1 MYLPVPFF
9 LDEALQIC
17 ELCLQ
22 SQCPC
27 CNECAARKVLSISSV
42 TSCFVNVFSRLKADT
57 FLSCSHVV
65 TCKVEDIFRH
75 SVMLGYIVWSISFKI
90 ADAVI
95 GTVLGSCCSHFFCH
109 KVILA
114 SRSKGEGNESLWN
127 VENWPKEV
135 IHVSFDATSI
145 DGTAN
150 RHCTAVSWSPLPNP
164 FSSSL
169 IRWPTKGIVRFLL

>member
-27 CNECAARKVLSISSV
+27 CNECAARKVLSILSV
-42 TSCFVNVFSRLKADT
+42 TSWHIPFML
-57 FLSCSHVV
+57 
-65 TCKVEDIFRH
+65 TCGD
-75 SVMLGYIVWSISFKI
+75 LGYIVWSISFKI
-90 ADAVI
+90 PDAVI
-95 GTVLGSCCSHFFCH
+95 GTVLGSCCSHFLCH

-127 VENWPKEV
+127 VENWPKEI

-145 DGTAN
+145 DGTVN

>member
-65 TCKVEDIFRH
+65 TCKVEDIFRQ

-95 GTVLGSCCSHFFCH
+95 GTVLGSCCSHFLCH

-150 RHCTAVSWSPLPNP
+150 RHCTAVSWLPLPNP

>member
-95 GTVLGSCCSHFFCH
+95 RTVLGSCCSHFLCH

-114 SRSKGEGNESLWN
+114 SRSKGEGNESLGMWKTGQRKSSMFLLMPLALT
-127 VENWPKEV
+127 EQQ
-135 IHVSFDATSI
+135 I
-145 DGTAN
+145 GTALLFLSH
-150 RHCTAVSWSPLPNP
+150 HCQIHFPAH
-164 FSSSL
+164 
-169 IRWPTKGIVRFLL
+169 